1 MDLVID
7 KLGRVVIPKKVRE
20 HLHLHAGA
28 RLRLREE
35 GDGFYLEALHED
47 PPLEERGG
55 VLVIGAEPDV
65 RLTASEVAG
74 VLARERDG
82 RLRP

>member
-35 GDGFYLEALHED
+35 GEGFYLEALHED
-47 PPLEERGG
+47 PPLNELGG
-55 VLVIGAEPDV
+55 VLVIGAQPDV
-65 RLTASEVAG
+65 RLTANEVAD

>member
-35 GDGFYLEALHED
+35 GEGFYLEALHED
-47 PPLEERGG
+47 PPLNERGG

-65 RLTASEVAG
+65 RLTAHEVAD

-82 RLRP
+82 RARP

>member
-35 GDGFYLEALHED
+35 GEGFYLETLHED

-55 VLVIGAEPDV
+55 VLVIGSAPEV
-65 RLTASEVAG
+65 RLTAGEVAE
-74 VLARERDG
+74 VLARERDS

>member
-35 GDGFYLEALHED
+35 GEGFYLEALHED

>member
-1 MDLVID
+1 MELVVD

-20 HLHLHAGA
+20 HLHLHPGV

-35 GDGFYLEALHED
+35 GEGFYLEALHED
-47 PPLEERGG
+47 PPLAEENG
-55 VLVIGAEPDV
+55 VLVIGAPGAETVSAQDV
-65 RLTASEVAG
+65 AAILT
-74 VLARERDG
+74 RERDG